1 MVGTSF
7 SCHIDCVKRQLQFR
21 LLPTQPQLHLRF
33 PAGGWGHWDKR
44 LPVVALVD
52 ALDAHVDVDRSTSA
66 CFGTSMSGPTQL
78 CSLFVL
84 ERLFRVVD
92 VIGFDDQRDGNVF
105 TVRPGLSDVLL

>member
-1 MVGTSF
+1 MWPMFKKTSGKMMVGTSF

-52 ALDAHVDVDRSTSA
+52 ALDAPLT
-66 CFGTSMSGPTQL
+66 L
-78 CSLFVL
+78 
-84 ERLFRVVD
+84 
-92 VIGFDDQRDGNVF
+92 I
-105 TVRPGLSDVLL
+105 VLLPHVSGQECPDPHNYAAFSCSKGCFE